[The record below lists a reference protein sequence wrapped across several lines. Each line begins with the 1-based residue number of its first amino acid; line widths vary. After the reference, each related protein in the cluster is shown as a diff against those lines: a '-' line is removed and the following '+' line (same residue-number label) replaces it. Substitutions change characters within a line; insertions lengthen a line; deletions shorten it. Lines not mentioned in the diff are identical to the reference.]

1 MLHDRS
7 ALVDADAPDTVYCNV
22 NMWVGKSGFSSSENI
37 DNPVVGFKVE
47 KDWIDENN
55 IDVATIRLCR
65 YSDGQWNDLDTQKI
79 SEDDTYL
86 HFEASTPGF
95 SPFAIVGTSLKQ
107 SVDEEFRAVDS
118 TAGDDLAEEET
129 ASTEPKS
136 AFGSLMAI
144 GTLSILL
151 IVGIVGYILYRKQS

>member
-7 ALVDADAPDTVYCNV
+7 ALVDEDAPDTVYCNV
-22 NMWVGKSGFSSSENI
+22 NIWVGKSGFSSSENI
-37 DNPVVGFKVE
+37 ENPVVGFRVE
-47 KDWIDENN
+47 KNWIEENE
-55 IDVATIRLCR
+55 IDVDTIRLCR

-107 SVDEEFRAVDS
+107 AADEELKAVDS
-118 TAGDDLAEEET
+118 TAGDDLAEEEN

-151 IVGIVGYILYRKQS
+151 IVGIVGYVMYGERS